1 MTSESETEKAIRQA
15 DLYCP
20 ESMLR
25 LYNIAAY
32 EFYMLHSPKR
42 YNNLKRKKFLRCSW
56 SEGLRGDEW
65 SSIDDCVYSAQEAAM
80 LILEDELNNSN
91 LLTNN

>member
-1 MTSESETEKAIRQA
+1 MTTEEAIKRA

-32 EFYMLHSPKR
+32 EFYIINSRKKC
-42 YNNLKRKKFLRCSW
+42 NNLKRKKFLRCSW
-56 SEGLRGDEW
+56 SIGLRGDEW
-65 SSIDDCVYSAQEAAM
+65 DSIDDCVVSAQEAAL

-91 LLTNN
+91 SVLV

>member
-1 MTSESETEKAIRQA
+1 MTTEKAIKQA

-42 YNNLKRKKFLRCSW
+42 CNLKRKKFLRCSW
-56 SEGLRGDEW
+56 SMGLRGDEW
-65 SSIDDCVYSAQEAAM
+65 DSIDDCVVSAQEAAL
-80 LILEDELNNSN
+80 LILEDEFNNSN
-91 LLTNN
+91 LVTNN

>member
-1 MTSESETEKAIRQA
+1 MTTEEAIRQA

-32 EFYMLHSPKR
+32 EFYMLHSLKR
-42 YNNLKRKKFLRCSW
+42 CNLKRKKFLRCSW
-56 SEGLRGDEW
+56 SMGLRGDEW
-65 SSIDDCVYSAQEAAM
+65 DSIDDCVVSAQEAAL
-80 LILEDELNNSN
+80 LILEDEFNNSN
-91 LLTNN
+91 LVTNN

>member
-1 MTSESETEKAIRQA
+1 MTTEEAIRQA

-42 YNNLKRKKFLRCSW
+42 CNLKRKKFLRCSW

-65 SSIDDCVYSAQEAAM
+65 SSIEDCIVSAQEAAI
-80 LILEDELNNSN
+80 LLLEDELNN
-91 LLTNN
+91 LVTNNYNN

>member
-1 MTSESETEKAIRQA
+1 MTTEKAIRQA

-42 YNNLKRKKFLRCSW
+42 CNLKRKKFLRCSW
-56 SEGLRGDEW
+56 SWGLRGDAW
-65 SSIDDCVYSAQEAAM
+65 DSINDCVVSAQEAAL

-91 LLTNN
+91 SVMV

>member
-1 MTSESETEKAIRQA
+1 MTTEEAIKRAKLEYPET
-15 DLYCP
+15 
-20 ESMLR
+20 MLR

-42 YNNLKRKKFLRCSW
+42 CSNLKRKFLRCSW
-56 SEGLRGDEW
+56 AFGIRGDEW
-65 SSIDDCVYSAQEAAM
+65 DSIEDCVVSAQEAAL

-91 LLTNN
+91 SVLV

>member
-1 MTSESETEKAIRQA
+1 MTTEEAIKRA

-42 YNNLKRKKFLRCSW
+42 CNLKRKKFLRCSW
-56 SEGLRGDEW
+56 SMGLRGDEW
-65 SSIDDCVYSAQEAAM
+65 GSIDDCIASAQEAAL

-91 LLTNN
+91 LVTNN

>member
-1 MTSESETEKAIRQA
+1 MTTEEAIKQA

-32 EFYMLHSPKR
+32 EYYMLHTPKR
-42 YNNLKRKKFLRCSW
+42 CNLKRKKFLRCSW
-56 SEGLRGDEW
+56 SMGLRGDEW
-65 SSIDDCVYSAQEAAM
+65 DSIDDGDVSAQEAAL

-91 LLTNN
+91 ILTNN

>member
-1 MTSESETEKAIRQA
+1 MTTEKAIKQA

-42 YNNLKRKKFLRCSW
+42 CNLKRKKFLRCSW
-56 SEGLRGDEW
+56 SWGLRGDEW
-65 SSIDDCVYSAQEAAM
+65 DNDCVYSAQEAAL

-91 LLTNN
+91 SVLV

>member
-1 MTSESETEKAIRQA
+1 MTTEEAIRQA

-20 ESMLR
+20 ETMLR

-42 YNNLKRKKFLRCSW
+42 CNLKRKKFLRCSW
-56 SEGLRGDEW
+56 SMGLRGDEW
-65 SSIDDCVYSAQEAAM
+65 DSIDDCVVSAQEAAL
-80 LILEDELNNSN
+80 LILEDEFNNSN
-91 LLTNN
+91 LVPNN